1 MEEIILASTSERR
14 FKLLEDMGISYK
26 AVAPEAEEHSFDD
39 PVKTVSLNALYKA
52 EDVFSRYPDRLVLSA
67 DTIVYLDG
75 KIIGKPQDR
84 EDAFNMLSLLQGRWH
99 SVYTG
104 VTIISPTNKVHE
116 SYCKTDVHMM
126 ALSKGEIE
134 YYINTGEPMG
144 KAGAYALQGIGG
156 TFVSEIRGSYS
167 NVIGLPTSLVRQML
181 KDIGFFASFFN

>member
-1 MEEIILASTSERR
+1 MQEIILASTSERR
-14 FKLLEDMGISYK
+14 FKLLEDMGITYK
-26 AVAPEAEEHSFDD
+26 AVAPEAEEHVFDD
-39 PVKTVSLNALYKA
+39 PVKTVSLNALRKA
-52 EDVFSRYPDRLVLSA
+52 EDVFSRYPNRLVLSA

-84 EDAFNMLSLLQGRWH
+84 EDAFNMLSLIQGRWH

-104 VTIISPTNKVHE
+104 VTLILPTNKVYE
-116 SYCKTDVHMM
+116 NYCKTDVHMM

-156 TFVSEIRGSYS
+156 IFVSEIRGNYS
-167 NVIGLPTSLVRQML
+167 NVIGLPTSMVRQML
-181 KDIGFFASFFN
+181 KDIGFFTSFFN